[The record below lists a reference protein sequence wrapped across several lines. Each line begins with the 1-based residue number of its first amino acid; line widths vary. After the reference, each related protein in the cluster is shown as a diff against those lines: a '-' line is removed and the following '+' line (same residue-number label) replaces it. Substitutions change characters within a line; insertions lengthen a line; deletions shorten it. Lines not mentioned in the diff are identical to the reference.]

1 VYKGLY
7 QFIYCFFKQSKEKEE
22 EEDAKKGK
30 KKGPETVGAQFKGQ
44 LAALM
49 STLSATCPHFVRC
62 VKPNTL
68 KQASNFDRE
77 IVLAQLRYAGTESE
91 RKMDNNLHVGGN
103 FYI

>member
-1 VYKGLY
+1 MQG
-7 QFIYCFFKQSKEKEE
+7 SKE
-22 EEDAKKGK
+22 EDDDSKKGTK
-30 KKGPETVGAQFKGQ
+30 KKLAETVGAQFKGQ

-77 IVLAQLRYAGTESE
+77 IVLAQLRYAGTLPFSSYVCFQLSE
-91 RKMDNNLHVGGN
+91 
-103 FYI
+103 